1 MNQFATWIF
10 FAVLSVI
17 TQQAL
22 SIADL
27 DKPRKHCTLERVH
40 KMLGYN
46 CAKLE
51 LREFPKNL
59 KSSTEV
65 SATFEKLELK

>member
-1 MNQFATWIF
+1 MNQLATWVI
-10 FAVLSVI
+10 FAVLSIVLR
-17 TQQAL
+17 T
-22 SIADL
+22 SHGIADL
-27 DKPRKHCTLERVH
+27 NKAPKYCVMERAH

-51 LREFPKNL
+51 LRSVPTYI

-65 SATFEKLELK
+65 RKK